1 MPCTVGIKISDCNRM
16 SLMIRRAP
24 SAAWLSEKWQAEMAK
39 IDECVDCRQC
49 VSKCPYELD
58 IPNLLR
64 KNLED
69 YRNVLAGKT
78 KVTE

>member
-1 MPCTVGIKISDCNRM
+1 M

-24 SAAWLSEKWQAEMAK
+24 SAAWLNDHRQAEMAK
-39 IDECVDCRQC
+39 IDECVDCRLC

-78 KVTE
+78 KVTD

>member
-1 MPCTVGIKISDCNRM
+1 M

-24 SAAWLSEKWQAEMAK
+24 SASWLGENWQTEMEKIE
-39 IDECVDCRQC
+39 DCVDCRQC
-49 VSKCPYELD
+49 VEKCPYELD

-78 KVTE
+78 RVND

>member
-1 MPCTVGIKISDCNRM
+1 
-16 SLMIRRAP
+16 
-24 SAAWLSEKWQAEMAK
+24 MAK
-39 IDECVDCRQC
+39 IDECVDCRLC
-49 VSKCPYELD
+49 VDKCPYELD